1 MYHVLL
7 SGVYTGALA
16 AVKSMLEGTSES
28 SSGSSTTG
36 QQQQQQQLSGATPTE
51 RELEWGKAGPT
62 LLHACVTIASWI
74 TSAAAASSAST
85 AAAAAADA
93 DAAAA
98 VATEDSSSGNGSA
111 SSSSAEDEAAR
122 AQGRLLIA
130 QLLLEWVGPGGTP
143 DIACLDDS
151 GLTVSVCK

>member
-1 MYHVLL
+1 MYHIPI
-7 SGVYTGALA
+7 SGVYAGALA
-16 AVKSMLEGTSES
+16 AVKSMLEGTSDS

-36 QQQQQQQLSGATPTE
+36 QQQQQQLSGATPTE

-74 TSAAAASSAST
+74 TSAAAASSSAT
-85 AAAAAADA
+85 AAAASTAA

-98 VATEDSSSGNGSA
+98 AATEDSSSGSA
-111 SSSSAEDEAAR
+111 SSSSSAEDEAAR

-130 QLLLEWVGPGGTP
+130 QLLLDWVGPGGTP

-151 GLTVSVCK
+151 GLTVRP

>member
-1 MYHVLL
+1 MRTNVWC
-7 SGVYTGALA
+7 TGALA

-28 SSGSSTTG
+28 SSGSSAPG
-36 QQQQQQQLSGATPTE
+36 QQQQQLSGATPTE

-74 TSAAAASSAST
+74 TNAAASTASAAAAAST
-85 AAAAAADA
+85 ADDGAATA
-93 DAAAA
+93 
-98 VATEDSSSGNGSA
+98 ATEDSSSDSTG
-111 SSSSAEDEAAR
+111 SAEDAEAR

-130 QLLLEWVGPGGTP
+130 QLLLDWVGPGGTP

-151 GLTVSVCK
+151 GLTVSHT